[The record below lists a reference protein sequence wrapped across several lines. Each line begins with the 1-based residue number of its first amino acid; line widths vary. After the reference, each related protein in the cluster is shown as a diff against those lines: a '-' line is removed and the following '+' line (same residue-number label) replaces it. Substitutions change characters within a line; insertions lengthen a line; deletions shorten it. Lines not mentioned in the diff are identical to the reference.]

1 MVTTNQVDQLI
12 REEKEGPKV
21 PPDCLQCAK
30 GHQYDSTKDALNHLH
45 EAHFPACKHEIYA
58 RYPDDPCIMRV
69 KLMAPLTEQ
78 RRRTARLKRQL
89 PVLEQF
95 KADLTE
101 LYSLVRRIQRS
112 LTGPRRTLLQSTP
125 LRPSSRPPAPAADH
139 VPILPSSLVE
149 GFGHI
154 LTFQISI
161 AQHLIAS
168 ARSTAS
174 RPNEGGSS
182 ASRSYRGSNSASRS
196 YGGDGSSRSYGG
208 DGSSRSHRGG
218 SSRSRVGS
226 SSFSAA
232 AGRPIGGSGDSSGHA
247 MTTATF
253 VTRSLAQSHASLN
266 RASRDLMVLA
276 APASDAHGVSL
287 AAVGPEYL
295 LTVLLCNL
303 QNRALQPSAAGNTAR
318 SRDDTDFLASHREY
332 AAKLQYEAHR
342 RPQRGLFFAINDL
355 SEELSAL
362 RAVVAAQCRAVQGL
376 TETLRPANF
385 RVTTHT
391 RAARFPLEARHLADQ
406 LRRLW
411 ARDAELAALQG
422 RCAALKAQVGQSLA
436 VLEEGHG
443 KAIRVFTIVSV
454 FFLPLSFV
462 TGFLGMN
469 TADLRNMDSSQ
480 TLFWAVAAPLTVT
493 VVAAAWF
500 YGYRWEAW
508 EDRWRKSW
516 ENRRVGSRSATAS
529 EAWVGDG
536 MQEVTARGR
545 SPETG
550 TNTLEKRKH
559 RFILD
564 TMGRGSFRR
573 RRTVTPQSKK
583 EGGEASKLGS

>member
-1 MVTTNQVDQLI
+1 M
-12 REEKEGPKV
+12 
-21 PPDCLQCAK
+21 K
-30 GHQYDSTKDALNHLH
+30 GHQYVSIKDALDHLH

-58 RYPDDPCIMRV
+58 RFPDDPCIVRV
-69 KLMAPLTEQ
+69 KLVTPLTEQ
-78 RRRTARLKRQL
+78 RRRKARLKRQL
-89 PVLEQF
+89 PVLQQF

-112 LTGPRRTLLQSTP
+112 LTDPGRTLLNVTP
-125 LRPSSRPPAPAADH
+125 LRASSSPPAPAPDH
-139 VPILPSSLVE
+139 APILPSSLVE
-149 GFGHI
+149 AFGHI

-168 ARSTAS
+168 ARSPAS
-174 RPNEGGSS
+174 RPYGDGSS
-182 ASRSYRGSNSASRS
+182 ASRSYGGGSSSA
-196 YGGDGSSRSYGG
+196 SRSYGG

-218 SSRSRVGS
+218 SSHSHVGS

-232 AGRPIGGSGDSSGHA
+232 TGRPIEGGSGDGSGHA
-247 MTTATF
+247 MTTATL
-253 VTRSLAQSHASLN
+253 VTSSLAQSHTSLN

-276 APASDAHGVSL
+276 APATAAHGVSL

-295 LTVLLCNL
+295 LAVLLCNL
-303 QNRALQPSAAGNTAR
+303 QNRPLQPGAMGKTAK
-318 SRDDTDFLASHREY
+318 SRDDTDFLALHREY
-332 AAKLQYEAHR
+332 AAKLQYEVHR
-342 RPQRGLFFAINDL
+342 RPHRRLFFAINDL

-362 RAVVAAQCRAVQGL
+362 RAVVAAQCRVVQGL
-376 TETLRPANF
+376 TETLHPASF
-385 RVTTHT
+385 RLTTYT
-391 RAARFPLEARHLADQ
+391 RTARFPLEARHLADQ

-469 TADLRNMDSSQ
+469 TADLRDMDSSQ

-516 ENRRVGSRSATAS
+516 EQRRMGTRSATAA
-529 EAWVGDG
+529 EAWAGG
-536 MQEVTARGR
+536 EMQEATAKSRP
-545 SPETG
+545 PETG
-550 TNTLEKRKH
+550 TSSTSEKQKH
-559 RFILD
+559 RVFLE
-564 TMGRGSFRR
+564 TMTRGSLRSRGRGTS
-573 RRTVTPQSKK
+573 QSKH
-583 EGGEASKLGS
+583 EGRRVSELGS